1 MTKRLS
7 SSVGNPATVIDLTVP
22 INAAVL
28 KVVLCERHSVKT
40 VGTARGS
47 KVFRGTG
54 RTCPPEVQV
63 TINNNERNTL

>member
-7 SSVGNPATVIDLTVP
+7 STIPVIDLTVP
-22 INAAVL
+22 IIAAVL
-28 KVVLCERHSVKT
+28 KVVLSERHSVKT
-40 VGTARGS
+40 VSTARGS
-47 KVFRGTG
+47 KVFRGMG